1 MIKLSLKKPTFSI
14 PAHWIMPNWQQE
26 FSERRLLILAVAILA
41 CLGVSIVGSA
51 SMSVG
56 SANFNNPFYFFIRH
70 LIYMG
75 VAVLTAVIVSYIPL
89 SIWRRWMPVVLIIA
103 AVLLVVVLTP
113 LGREVNG
120 SKRWIGLGFI
130 TIQPSE
136 IAKFAIVLYMSDYLV
151 RRQNEVQKSLLTLWR
166 AALIV
171 GVTVGLLMGEPDFGA
186 SLVLLVSL
194 LGMLFMAGAPAKN
207 FLILL
212 VAAACGI
219 VGLAFSAEYRMIRIL
234 SFWNAWD
241 DAYGTDY
248 QLSQSLIA
256 FGRGDWFGVG
266 LGHSVQKLFYL
277 PEAHTD
283 FVFAIYAEELGFIG
297 VAVLLLAFYL
307 FMNTSLRIARKAMC
321 CGKLDDAYLAYGMVF
336 LLLMQI
342 VINIA
347 VCTGLFPT
355 KGLTLPFISYG
366 GSSLIMVFA
375 MFGIL
380 LRINTEAIQT
390 AQTAPAIQKEAT

>member
-1 MIKLSLKKPTFSI
+1 MKLSLKKPTFSI
-14 PAHWIMPNWQQE
+14 PHHWLVPNWQQE
-26 FSERRLLILAVAILA
+26 FSERRLLMLAVAVLA
-41 CLGVSIVGSA
+41 CLGVTIVGSA
-51 SMSVG
+51 SMSIA
-56 SANFNNPFYFFIRH
+56 SADFNDPFYFFRRH
-70 LIYMG
+70 LIYMFM
-75 VAVLTAVIVSYIPL
+75 AVTAAVIVANIPL
-89 SIWRRWMPVVLIIA
+89 ALWRKWMPVILIVA
-103 AVLLVVVLTP
+103 GVLLVLVLTP
-113 LGREVNG
+113 LGKRVNG
-120 SKRWIGLGFI
+120 SARWLGVGPL

-136 IAKFAIVLYMSDYLV
+136 VAKFAVVLYMSNYLV
-151 RRQNEVQKSLLTLWR
+151 RRQDDVRKSLLALWR
-166 AALIV
+166 SAFIV

-194 LGMLFMAGAPAKN
+194 LGMLFLAGAPAKN

-212 VAAACGI
+212 VAAVSGA
-219 VGLAFSAEYRMIRIL
+219 VGLAFSAEYRVRRIL

-283 FVFAIYAEELGFIG
+283 FVFAIYAEEFGFVG

-307 FMNTSLRIARKAMC
+307 FMNTGIRIARKAMVN
-321 CGKLDDAYLAYGMVF
+321 GKLEDAYLAYGMVF

-342 VINIA
+342 FINIA

-366 GSSLIMVFA
+366 GSSLIMVFV
-375 MFGIL
+375 MFGLL
-380 LRINTEAIQT
+380 LRIDS
-390 AQTAPAIQKEAT
+390 EATSSPSKEKESV